1 MFDFVDTSG
10 LPEWARVVVEPDTR
24 RDPGRDLVAPVSV
37 VAGSVVDAV
46 AVLVERG
53 VVADPGSDGAGTGG
67 GGGSGA

>member
-46 AVLVERG
+46 AVLVERR
-53 VVADPGSDGAGTGG
+53 
-67 GGGSGA
+67 